1 MTRRRA
7 VVVSRRRHAVCI
19 RSSVSARCSHCRAVQ
34 AASWPQPS
42 RLTAAYHRSRTRDV
56 TEQLGRQGRCRR
68 DQRVHRRVTLGD
80 EAPNETAVRSA
91 AHADCARSPPRNAAA
106 RPSMRLRSVPRL
118 TGRRRGRRPWWLV
131 ALRAAGTGC
140 AVVAHRAEVL
150 RGARYGD
157 RHRSGHR
164 RELHTVAVSS
174 DSAGQSMTGRK
185 VAGGVHGRSPTA
197 MVHCA
202 SARADRTVRS
212 SVNTSMA
219 ATLHALA
226 EPAAPPACT
235 G

>member
-174 DSAGQSMTGRK
+174 DSGSVDDRPEGRGWRARPQPHRHGSLRQCTGGQDRALVGQHQ
-185 VAGGVHGRSPTA
+185 HGCN
-197 MVHCA
+197 V
-202 SARADRTVRS
+202 ARAR
-212 SVNTSMA
+212 
-219 ATLHALA
+219 
-226 EPAAPPACT
+226 
-235 G
+235 